1 MNSIISPWV
10 FYWIETA
17 NSLKGM
23 LLIVVIISLIA
34 TVLLALITMCDAD
47 DYSFQDKKVIRD
59 VKNTVKAAVVSL
71 VLSTLFCLIPDS
83 DTCYKMLAA
92 NMFTQDNINSATDYV
107 TDVIDY
113 AVDKVK
119 ELNPA
124 DSTKE

>member
-59 VKNTVKAAVVSL
+59 VKNTVKGRSCFSCVEHF
-71 VLSTLFCLIPDS
+71 VLLDS
-83 DTCYKMLAA
+83 
-92 NMFTQDNINSATDYV
+92 
-107 TDVIDY
+107 
-113 AVDKVK
+113 
-119 ELNPA
+119 
-124 DSTKE
+124 

>member
-17 NSLKGM
+17 NNLKGM

-34 TVLLALITMCDAD
+34 TVLLALTTMCDAD
-47 DYSFQDKKVIRD
+47 DYSFQDKKVIRG

-71 VLSTLFCLIPDS
+71 VLGILFCLIPDS

-92 NMFTQDNINSATDYV
+92 DMFTPNNINSATDYV

-119 ELNPA
+119 ELNPT